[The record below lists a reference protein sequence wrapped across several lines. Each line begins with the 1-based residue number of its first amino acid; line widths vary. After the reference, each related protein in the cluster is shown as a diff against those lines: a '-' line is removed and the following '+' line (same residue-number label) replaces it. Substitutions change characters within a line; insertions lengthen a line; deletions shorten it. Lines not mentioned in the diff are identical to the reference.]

1 MDKKSADQTER
12 ELSEQQLNI
21 TRTKMEALKRI
32 MEERRAKREARKQQA
47 QARTARSYSTA
58 WSVKPEPKGVEG
70 TAGTSGGSEL
80 GAAAESA
87 ANENEQFLQQ
97 PEPVTA

>member
-1 MDKKSADQTER
+1 MIEFFSPGLHEVDPAER

-21 TRTKMEALKRI
+21 TRNKMEALKRI
-32 MEERRAKREARKQQA
+32 MEERRAKREARKQA

-58 WSVKPEPKGVEG
+58 WSVKPEPKPDVDP
-70 TAGTSGGSEL
+70 TAAMDTVPDD
-80 GAAAESA
+80 AA
-87 ANENEQFLQQ
+87 EQFLQ